1 MDQATL
7 HALLLI
13 VIYIFKNAVVES
25 TSNLPLIYTRLRF
38 DKNYLPLMKNLQLKL
53 PYDEDKL
60 KLNFAP
66 SMLENETIN
75 TQNITFYVNSRFNLN
90 NITEDDLILDALD
103 QVYKT
108 RLYQVYIQSY
118 DKLGD
123 RNRSSDTSKVS
134 AEKCKRDL
142 NYVMEKFQIMSNLRH
157 REGSGGFKG
166 LNPELAAYFDS
177 FASEEPGLLAGNHNW
192 LGNWRQCSRRHIF
205 DLDQRLMN
213 QINASSNHL
222 LLNNKELIK
231 VTNFR
236 GRYCIAAIRSPLWK
250 QKIIQRAVELTKNYF
265 KYPSQYHEY
274 VKFFRIQVGI
284 CLPESC
290 DSSTID
296 LRGQDIRKL
305 TMHKLRE
312 PFSSYELF
320 DLYCL
325 PDETSELRQFD
336 ESGTLLIFVSIS
348 WLTLILLA
356 TCADYY
362 NLINTRVKE
371 STKDRSSIEKVV
383 FSMSL
388 RENYLRLTK
397 KATTSPSTKSASIK
411 AEIAETTSG
420 GETIYEAKSSD
431 LRFLDAVKVIIMPSI
446 LIAHIG
452 MIGLQYSKYTIDFDS
467 APLFLFVIQCG
478 TAFYVDWYFCI
489 TAFIT
494 TYVIFSKKK
503 LLTYS
508 LSRWLY
514 TVFHRYWRL
523 APSYVLFFWF
533 NRSLFS
539 LTNNGPLWDYGT
551 TDLSGPRR
559 LCKYESWLVPF
570 TLTSN
575 WHPLHRECVMP
586 SWYISCDMQFYLMTP
601 ILWITL
607 AKSSI
612 TGWSIS
618 IALIIG
624 SILTRFYIYMTDIH
638 IESLELIRPRA
649 DMIMRNSWDLP
660 EIYLRPQYRMPSY
673 LIGLLAGHYT
683 YMVKSGQ
690 WKSLL
695 YNQIPSTTNN
705 INNGIKDSLKKNKVN
720 DYNHYSWRLRLCAWI
735 GLFSAISMK
744 LSPLLLENLYPSSL
758 ESQARLFAAIL
769 YSSAHAMAVSGPCL
783 IFIAISFGYW
793 QKVRTFMELPVFT
806 YIARINYIVYLCQ
819 IDLIIWLISS
829 SVQPLDIDG
838 QEQLKL
844 YTYCLF
850 WIYFGAF
857 LATLLIVNPLNTL
870 ESEFVGVHFE
880 NDDHSKAT
888 RKRNI
893 IENGITGGR
902 ISENGANISLV
913 AETRALESK
922 EHQSKAILE
931 QHQEQQQQQ
940 RGDEATNGACN
951 STGTQFVRMIV
962 SDDDGDDDPLQTG
975 IPARQIR

>member
-1 MDQATL
+1 MNQATL
-7 HALLLI
+7 YALLLT
-13 VIYIFKNAVVES
+13 VLCIFPKNVVES

-38 DKNYLPLMKNLQLKL
+38 DKNYLPLMKNLQSKF
-53 PYDEDKL
+53 PYDEDEL

-66 SMLENETIN
+66 STANVTNINN
-75 TQNITFYVNSRFNLN
+75 TQNTTFYVNSRFNLN

-108 RLYQVYIQSY
+108 RLYQVFIQSY
-118 DKLGD
+118 DKLED

-134 AEKCKRDL
+134 VERCTKDL
-142 NYVMEKFQIMSNLRH
+142 NYIMEKFQIISNLRPKG
-157 REGSGGFKG
+157 GSGGFKG

-205 DLDQRLMN
+205 DLDQRLIH
-213 QINASSNHL
+213 QINASKNHL
-222 LLNNKELIK
+222 LDSKESTK
-231 VTNFR
+231 VTDFKS
-236 GRYCIAAIRSPLWK
+236 RYCIAAIRSPHWK
-250 QKIIQRAVELTKNYF
+250 QKIINRANELSKNYF
-265 KYPSQYHEY
+265 KYPSQYYEY

-296 LRGQDIRKL
+296 LRNQDIRKL

-325 PDETSELRQFD
+325 PDETSKLRQLD
-336 ESGTLLIFVSIS
+336 YSAMLLICVFIS
-348 WLTLILLA
+348 WLTLIFSA

-362 NLINTRVKE
+362 NLIDTSIKE
-371 STKDRSSIEKVV
+371 TKDRSFIQKIV

-397 KATTSPSTKSASIK
+397 KASKSTTTSSSASIV
-411 AEIAETTSG
+411 
-420 GETIYEAKSSD
+420 YEAKSSD

-446 LIAHIG
+446 LLAHIG
-452 MIGLQYSKYTIDFDS
+452 MIGLQYSKYTIDYDS
-467 APLFLFVIQCG
+467 PPLFMFVIQCG

-503 LLTYS
+503 LLTYN

-514 TVFHRYWRL
+514 TIFHRYWRL

-533 NRSLFS
+533 CRSIFGFTS
-539 LTNNGPLWDYGT
+539 SGPLWDYGT

-559 LCKYESWLVPF
+559 LCKHESWLVPF

-586 SWYISCDMQFYLMTP
+586 SWYISSDMQFYLMTP

-607 AKSSI
+607 AKSSL

-624 SILTRFYIYMTDIH
+624 SLLTRFYIYMTDIQ

-690 WKSLL
+690 WKSLM
-695 YNQIPSTTNN
+695 YKQQSSTSK
-705 INNGIKDSLKKNKVN
+705 INGIKSGGLNINSNSNNDNKLN
-720 DYNHYSWRLRLCAWI
+720 YNLQCSWRLRLCAWI
-735 GLFSAISMK
+735 GLCGALSMK
-744 LSPLLLENLYPSSL
+744 LSPLLLEIFYPKSL

-769 YSSAHAMAVSGPCL
+769 YSSAHALAVSGPCL
-783 IFIAISFGYW
+783 MFIAISFGYW
-793 QKVRTFMELPVFT
+793 QKARKFMELPVFT
-806 YIARINYIVYLCQ
+806 YIARVNYIVYLCQ

-844 YTYCLF
+844 YSLCFPL
-850 WIYFGAF
+850 IYFGAF

-880 NDDHSKAT
+880 NDGPET
-888 RKRNI
+888 IRKRNI
-893 IENGITGGR
+893 IKNGTTEER
-902 ISENGANISLV
+902 IIENGANISLV
-913 AETRALESK
+913 AETRALKSK
-922 EHQSKAILE
+922 EHHSKTIL
-931 QHQEQQQQQ
+931 EQQQQQ
-940 RGDEATNGACN
+940 GLEATNCACKL
-951 STGTQFVRMIV
+951 TGNQFVRMIV
-962 SDDDGDDDPLQTG
+962 SDDNDNPLQTG
-975 IPARQIR
+975 ISAS